1 MVHCLPGASRRSRNI
16 SAHAWCRLGRWR
28 RYTGRGRARGYTD
41 AMPELPD
48 IETFK
53 RYLDATSLHQ
63 KIRGV
68 TVTKERVLKGVSSRR
83 LSSALKNRSFRGS
96 ARHGKYLAVALDD
109 GRQLV
114 LHFGMTGC
122 LHYVNQAEPDSRH
135 ARMIV
140 IFDNGH
146 RLDYDNKRMLGRVRL
161 VKDFEHLVE
170 ELELGPD
177 ALEIS
182 VAGFDDR
189 LRGHTGAI
197 KSTLMN
203 QSIVA
208 GLGNTYTDEILFQ
221 ARIHPAT
228 PVDALS
234 ERERKTVYRMMLKV
248 LRKAIAVKTDPDR
261 LPRSYLIPHRRA
273 GARCPRG
280 NGTVQQTRVAGRAAY
295 FCPACQPRRRRS
307 R

>member
-1 MVHCLPGASRRSRNI
+1 
-16 SAHAWCRLGRWR
+16 
-28 RYTGRGRARGYTD
+28 
-41 AMPELPD
+41 MPELPE

-53 RYLDATSLHQ
+53 RYLDATSLRQ

-68 TVTKERVLKGVSSRR
+68 MVTKERILEGVSSRR
-83 LSSALKNRSFRGS
+83 LASALKNRSFRGS

-109 GRQLV
+109 GQQLV
-114 LHFGMTGC
+114 LHFGMTGY
-122 LHYVNQAEPDSRH
+122 LLYLDQGDPDSRH
-135 ARMIV
+135 ARMTV
-140 IFDNGH
+140 TFDNGP
-146 RLDYDNKRMLGRVRL
+146 RLDYHNKRMLGRVRL
-161 VKDFEHLVE
+161 VKNFEQLAQ
-170 ELELGPD
+170 ELKLGPD
-177 ALEIS
+177 ALEIDL
-182 VAGFDDR
+182 ACFDER
-189 LRGHTGAI
+189 LRDHAGAI

-234 ERERKTVYRMMLKV
+234 APERRTIYRMILKV
-248 LRKAIAVKTDPDR
+248 LHKAIAVKADPGR

-280 NGTVQQTRVAGRAAY
+280 NGLVQQTRVAGRSAY
-295 FCPACQPRRRRS
+295 FCPGCQPRRRRS

>member
-1 MVHCLPGASRRSRNI
+1 
-16 SAHAWCRLGRWR
+16 
-28 RYTGRGRARGYTD
+28 
-41 AMPELPD
+41 MPELPE

-53 RYLDATSLHQ
+53 RYLDATSLRQ
-63 KIRGV
+63 KIARV
-68 TVTKERVLKGVSSRR
+68 TVTKQRILEGVSSRQ
-83 LSSALKNRSFRGS
+83 LASALKNHSFRDS
-96 ARHGKYLAVALDD
+96 ERHGKYLAIGLDD

-122 LHYVNQAEPDSRH
+122 LHYVEEAEPDSRH
-135 ARMIV
+135 ARMI
-140 IFDNGH
+140 ITFDNGH

-170 ELELGPD
+170 QLDLGPD
-177 ALEIS
+177 ALELS
-182 VAGFDDR
+182 LACFDER
-189 LRGHTGAI
+189 LHGHGGAI

-234 ERERKTVYRMMLKV
+234 EAERKTVYRMMLKV
-248 LRKAIAVKTDPDR
+248 LHKAIAVKADPER
-261 LPRSYLIPHRRA
+261 LPRSYLVPHRRA

-280 NGTVQQTRVAGRAAY
+280 NGTIRQTRVAGRSAY
-295 FCPACQPRRRRS
+295 FCPACQPRRKRS